1 MSRGSLFHIAGTGE
15 PIFDRLASE
24 ISALYILGVEQRPSD
39 SKGDRHRID
48 VEVRRR
54 DVTIRSRQAFVL
66 SPTLKKR
73 SAEDNLRDALSSP
86 FPVSGLPVRVTT
98 FAQQDSASQKVR
110 LTVAAQV
117 GTPGAKPAPFTVGY
131 IVIDDANQVAGSF
144 LTQATLSP
152 SSGSP
157 NEPLQFVGGV
167 SLEPG
172 IYSLRF
178 GVVDAEGRR
187 GSVVRDVNA
196 WKMAGEPLA
205 MGDLIVGNLP
215 ASGQGLRAEVEPY
228 VVDDRLAAYLEL
240 YSNAEATWKG
250 ATVTFE
256 IADNQDSPALASLP
270 AQLATGRQPTWRV
283 ATGVMAAQALPPG
296 RYVAR
301 AQITRDGKAVGVL
314 VRPFVLERA
323 AGARTVAPT
332 AVTAAALSFASLLP
346 KFDAAGVMQGESA
359 HAAARHGG
367 EAIADAQGLGRRGSR
382 RTVWPRGARGVDR
395 WRPDGRSVSQRRG
408 SVRQGAARSGS
419 DAAAACGRSAS
430 GFLPC
435 RLLSRSGVR
444 GGRARPG
451 CRRRVADR
459 ARHRG
464 AAGSGLHDGRR
475 RAPSRRAAGVG
486 HRRAQAGLRSGSGQR

>member
-1 MSRGSLFHIAGTGE
+1 MT
-15 PIFDRLASE
+15 
-24 ISALYILGVEQRPSD
+24 
-39 SKGDRHRID
+39 K
-48 VEVRRR
+48 
-54 DVTIRSRQAFVL
+54 
-66 SPTLKKR
+66 
-73 SAEDNLRDALSSP
+73 
-86 FPVSGLPVRVTT
+86 
-98 FAQQDSASQKVR
+98 
-110 LTVAAQV
+110 
-117 GTPGAKPAPFTVGY
+117 
-131 IVIDDANQVAGSF
+131 
-144 LTQATLSP
+144 ATLSP
-152 SSGSP
+152 GAGSP

-178 GVVDAEGRR
+178 GVVDADGRR

-240 YSNAEATWKG
+240 YSNAEATWNG

-323 AGARTVAPT
+323 AGRADRGAGGGRGGG
-332 AVTAAALSFASLLP
+332 ASRLHRRCRSSTP
-346 KFDAAGVMQGESA
+346 
-359 HAAARHGG
+359 AARCR
-367 EAIADAQGLGRRGSR
+367 ASCSR
-382 RTVWPRGARGVDR
+382 RCSTW
-395 WRPDGRSVSQRRG
+395 
-408 SVRQGAARSGS
+408 
-419 DAAAACGRSAS
+419 
-430 GFLPC
+430 
-435 RLLSRSGVR
+435 SRSD
-444 GGRARPG
+444 
-451 CRRRVADR
+451 RRRSR
-459 ARHRG
+459 TRW
-464 AAGSGLHDGRR
+464 SR
-475 RAPSRRAAGVG
+475 RAPAGTARRRSRR
-486 HRRAQAGLRSGSGQR
+486 